1 MRDVGGAIGKALLF
15 DSITYINLRKKFELD
30 AYTGQKK
37 NVLYRKDST
46 AISFGNLYS
55 DGIIL

>member
-1 MRDVGGAIGKALLF
+1 MLAGPLERLCFLT
-15 DSITYINLRKKFELD
+15 SITYINLRKKFELD

-37 NVLYRKDST
+37 NMLYRKDST